1 MAVLQLYC
9 FPDRMR
15 EKALCW
21 KGHAINIRELK
32 MSSSTTDKASEKTK
46 SIIRFFGKN
55 QAR

>member
-21 KGHAINIRELK
+21 EGHGITIRELK
-32 MSSSTTDKASEKTK
+32 MSSSTTDKASEKNK
-46 SIIRFFGKN
+46 IK
-55 QAR
+55 